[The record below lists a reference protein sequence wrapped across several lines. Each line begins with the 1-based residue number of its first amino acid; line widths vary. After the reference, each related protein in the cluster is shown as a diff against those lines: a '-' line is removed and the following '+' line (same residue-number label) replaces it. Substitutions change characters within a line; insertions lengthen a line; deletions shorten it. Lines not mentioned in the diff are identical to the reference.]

1 MKKFF
6 IVLAVALAAVSPS
19 FGWGRVGHATV
30 AKIAADHLTDN
41 ARKVLKEYL
50 GDDTTVSIA
59 SDADV
64 FRPVWVIDLGFIPTN
79 PGDARVTWLKKFD
92 FSTPLNISPVSH
104 SVTVD
109 KDFAALRT
117 DNLNGA
123 YVNNAAYYVA
133 QYAKE
138 LKEGAATMD
147 PAMRKRKISII
158 VHMLGDMH
166 CPMHIVY
173 LDRDPVKGGFK
184 VTINGKETSLHKW
197 WDGGIFSAEGYTS
210 FVDVAYLAD
219 TRTEEEIREITRGDI
234 FDWVHET
241 AVDSWPAHQIK
252 EGDEKDVSY
261 SSEMRPILLK
271 QLRNGGYRLAA
282 LLNSIFE

>member
-6 IVLAVALAAVSPS
+6 IVLAVALTAVSPS

-30 AKIAADHLTDN
+30 ARIAENHLTDN
-41 ARKVLKEYL
+41 ARKALREYL
-50 GDDTTVSIA
+50 GDDTIVSIS

-64 FRPVWVIDLGFIPTN
+64 YRAVWVIDLGFIPTN
-79 PGDARVTWLKKFD
+79 PGDARVTWLKAFD

-109 KDFAALRT
+109 KDFVALRT

-123 YVNNAAYYVA
+123 YVNNAAYYVD

-173 LDRDPVKGGFK
+173 LDRDPLKGGFK
-184 VTINGKETSLHKW
+184 VKINGKETSLHKW
-197 WDGGIFSAEGYTS
+197 WDGGILSAEMPYG
-210 FVDVAYLAD
+210 FVDVAHLAD
-219 TRTEEEIREITRGDI
+219 TKTEEEIREITRGDI
-234 FDWVHET
+234 FEWVHQT

-252 EGDEKDVSY
+252 EGDEKGVSY
-261 SSEMRPILLK
+261 AAEMRPLLLK